1 MLAIAIVGIGFGI
14 EADAGLILIS
24 GIERYSFWIKVFGI
38 ILASWAFLGVCS
50 SCGGCLIYLFSIAS
64 GILCVTFLVLGI
76 LSLVYFLII
85 ESEGGD
91 GNTTNQIL
99 TRLASWVQT
108 SGSVPIFNETQYLLN
123 CCGFGEYQ
131 KTHPNCTI
139 LANCRDTL
147 RSDMAL
153 IFEVATVL
161 CGVFVVYFVFLVF
174 PACTRMKSFK
184 RFSR

>member
-38 ILASWAFLGVCS
+38 ILASWAILGVCS

-85 ESEGGD
+85 E
-91 GNTTNQIL
+91 
-99 TRLASWVQT
+99 
-108 SGSVPIFNETQYLLN
+108 VPFSIFSN
-123 CCGFGEYQ
+123 F
-131 KTHPNCTI
+131 
-139 LANCRDTL
+139 
-147 RSDMAL
+147 
-153 IFEVATVL
+153 
-161 CGVFVVYFVFLVF
+161 
-174 PACTRMKSFK
+174 
-184 RFSR
+184 